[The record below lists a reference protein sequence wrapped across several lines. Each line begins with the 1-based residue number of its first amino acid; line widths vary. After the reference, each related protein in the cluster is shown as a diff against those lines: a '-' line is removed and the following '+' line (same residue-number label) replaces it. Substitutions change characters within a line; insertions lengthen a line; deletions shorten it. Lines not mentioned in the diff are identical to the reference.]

1 MPLGGSLM
9 HRSNSDPVE
18 MMITAATNDSVRRD
32 NRWGFT
38 FSMALY
44 LRLYEPIL

>member
-1 MPLGGSLM
+1 M